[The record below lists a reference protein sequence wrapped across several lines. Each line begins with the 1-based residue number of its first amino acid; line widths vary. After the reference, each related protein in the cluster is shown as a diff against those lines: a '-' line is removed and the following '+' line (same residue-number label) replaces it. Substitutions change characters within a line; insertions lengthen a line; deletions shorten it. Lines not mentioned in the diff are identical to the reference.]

1 MRPVADP
8 AVTSE
13 RGKRRP
19 ARRRWASLAA
29 WRLAW
34 IALTKVVWVRVA
46 LWRWP
51 YARVRAR
58 LLTDRTRDGSRTER
72 AMPATTHDPR
82 DLAWAVRATAR
93 RLPEAWCLTQALALE
108 ALMSESGLRPDLR
121 IGVARN
127 ADGAFEAHAWV
138 EFEGHVVIGALPD
151 LERFAVLPDGV
162 APQGRP

>member
-1 MRPVADP
+1 MADP

-19 ARRRWASLAA
+19 ARRRWASPAA

-51 YARVRAR
+51 YAQVRAR

-72 AMPATTHDPR
+72 AMPAATHDPLA
-82 DLAWAVRATAR
+82 LAWAVRATAR
-93 RLPEAWCLTQALALE
+93 RVPQASCLTQALALE
-108 ALMSESGLRPDLR
+108 ALMAEFGLRPELR
-121 IGVARN
+121 IGVARH
-127 ADGAFEAHAWV
+127 ADGTFEAHAWV
-138 EFEGHVVIGALPD
+138 ELEGRVLIGALPD

-162 APQGRP
+162 APQGRL